1 MTITLYVSY
10 NEIYKDL
17 YLSRYLFFDKTTGE
31 REAYQTK
38 DYTSDKMS
46 VHLIH
51 ATFSKISIYKTMC
64 IAEKLKKL

>member
-38 DYTSDKMS
+38 DDTSDKMS

-51 ATFSKISIYKTMC
+51 AFF
-64 IAEKLKKL
+64 